1 LAKLSGSSI
10 SKPRKPHAF
19 DLWAADNQDVF
30 GPTMQAAIETQKPT
44 CFQLAGLQTNVKKT
58 EFEKLPKETKAEW
71 WQKVKKTYDDAMQK
85 WKTRMTTGP
94 LTTPEDRQW

>member
-19 DLWAADNQDVF
+19 DLWAVDNQDVF

-94 LTTPEDRQW
+94 LTTPEDRQQ